1 MLHFTKC
8 FSLKLKNL
16 QAQTTVEQKG
26 IKLTD
31 VATTIAD
38 KSRIVVDG
46 IQILSK
52 KSCKLEFLSKL
63 PSVDKEMSFLAQHCI
78 LTIKSLK

>member
-16 QAQTTVEQKG
+16 QNQTTVEQKG

-31 VATTIAD
+31 AATTKAN

-52 KSCKLEFLSKL
+52 KSCKLELLTKL

-78 LTIKSLK
+78 LSL

>member
-31 VATTIAD
+31 AATAKAD
-38 KSRIVVDG
+38 KSRIAVDG

-52 KSCKLEFLSKL
+52 KSCKLEFLTKL
-63 PSVDKEMSFLAQHCI
+63 PSVDKEMSFLAQHSV
-78 LTIKSLK
+78 LSL